1 MCPCGPVHMTDSE
14 AIHHMDKRIRFE
26 TKEEANA
33 RREREFMAL
42 TPWER
47 LALYLREITRNP
59 PTREE
64 RGEAKGNFIIW
75 KRADGVRG

>member
-1 MCPCGPVHMTDSE
+1 MTDSE

-26 TKEEANA
+26 TKAEANT